1 MESRQR
7 SGTPSQDAPLSNLVS
22 GSDDAVRHSI
32 SADAEYNSPSPSP
45 TLTQPAAPL
54 PSQLDADSMSE
65 DSPTQARPTSD
76 DIPDSYWDI
85 LSSEPSQSEQIT
97 RVLAEDHTSSSISA
111 LADSTGSLSSMSEDS
126 SLEVGSKRVYEGPS
140 ETSFTPY
147 VSETRPHLIPL
158 PESDGEDEG
167 QSDFVRVRRAR
178 TTLGRRSQDWDAYT
192 NPIDER
198 TNGPSRSGVYN
209 ITPPSTR
216 FPLR

>member
-22 GSDDAVRHSI
+22 DSPSDDAVRHSI
-32 SADAEYNSPSPSP
+32 SADAEYNSPS

-54 PSQLDADSMSE
+54 PSQLDPNSMSK
-65 DSPTQARPTSD
+65 DSPTQARPASD
-76 DIPDSYWDI
+76 DIQDSYWDI
-85 LSSEPSQSEQIT
+85 LSSESSQPEQIT

-126 SLEVGSKRVYEGPS
+126 SLEAGSKRVYESPS

-158 PESDGEDEG
+158 PESDVEDEG
-167 QSDFVRVRRAR
+167 PSDFVRVRRAR